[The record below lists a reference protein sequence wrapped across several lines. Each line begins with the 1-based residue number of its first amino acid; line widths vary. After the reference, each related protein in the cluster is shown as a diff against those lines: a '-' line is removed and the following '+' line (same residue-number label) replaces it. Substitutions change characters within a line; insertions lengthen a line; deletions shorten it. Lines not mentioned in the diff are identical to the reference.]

1 MAARGSLSMLT
12 RGFSTSSSK
21 AALVKTPIPVYGI
34 EGRYSSALFSAAQKK
49 KSLDVVEGDLKKLQG
64 AMKSDARFAQFLL
77 DPTIK
82 NTLKV
87 DGLNGAGKKLGF
99 NELTTNLLIAL
110 AENNRVSY
118 LDAVV
123 GSFGSLMAAHR
134 GEVVC
139 SVTTAKAL
147 DGAMKKDVEGAV
159 KGFLTGKEKALITWS
174 VDPKLIGGMV
184 ITVGDKFC
192 DMSMSSKL
200 KKYSDLIK
208 GAA

>member
-1 MAARGSLSMLT
+1 MGQPRRRRNLSRL
-12 RGFSTSSSK
+12 
-21 AALVKTPIPVYGI
+21 L
-34 EGRYSSALFSAAQKK
+34 
-49 KSLDVVEGDLKKLQG
+49 GDLKKLQG
-64 AMKSDARFAQFLL
+64 AMKTDAKFAQFLL

-87 DGLNGAGKKLGF
+87 DGLSGAGKKLGF
-99 NELTTNLLIAL
+99 NELTTNLLFAL
-110 AENNRVSY
+110 AENNRVGY

-123 GSFGSLMAAHR
+123 SSFGTLMAAHR

-147 DGAMKKDVEGAV
+147 DGAMQKEVEAAV
-159 KGFLTGKEKALITWS
+159 KGFLKGSEKALINYS
-174 VDPKLIGGMV
+174 VDPAIIGGMV
-184 ITVGDKFC
+184 ISVGDKFC

-200 KKYSDLIK
+200 KKYSELIK